1 MFPIGTCGRLFAMFG
16 CYSRVDCR
24 CCARLEWPGS
34 CRFGWFQDIFFK
46 FQEGDPPKK
55 LSFQIVSSPG
65 PRCSQGGWRRR
76 LRPGGAVAIP
86 CVEAM
91 MTVYKFAWI
100 EFEAVY
106 YTLPTYIYRER
117 CIHTHI
123 HIWYLVEFQWP
134 QAKPVL
140 CLPFSS
146 VETTILGLFRECWG
160 REIGRWGSMDEGFS
174 CNPMGGKVGC
184 TSIVFFLTPWN
195 FGDS

>member
-1 MFPIGTCGRLFAMFG
+1 MFG
-16 CYSRVDCR
+16 CYCRVDCTLLCQTWMTQVLFFWVVSR
-24 CCARLEWPGS
+24 H
-34 CRFGWFQDIFFK
+34 FFQIS
-46 FQEGDPPKK
+46 GRWPPKK
-55 LSFQIVSSPG
+55 LSFQVVSSPG

-76 LRPGGAVAIP
+76 LRPWGAVAIP

-106 YTLPTYIYRER
+106 YTLPTYIFI
-117 CIHTHI
+117 CIHIYTHAHM

-140 CLPFSS
+140 CRPFSS

-174 CNPMGGKVGC
+174 CKPMGGKVGC
-184 TSIVFFLTPWN
+184 TSTFFFLNTLEIWR
-195 FGDS
+195 FLKCIDF